1 MIKSMMYVKICYI
14 FIFNKSGVITRMCI
28 CFVQIS
34 GELILGAGGGGIRA
48 DGFAFKTGLLFIKC
62 C

>member
-1 MIKSMMYVKICYI
+1 MIKSMMYVRICYI

-34 GELILGAGGGGIRA
+34 GELILGAGGGVYARM
-48 DGFAFKTGLLFIKC
+48 GLHLKQVC
-62 C
+62 YL